1 MNRLMK
7 KRNILVV
14 GGIVGLVLA
23 ILIVS
28 QAIAW
33 GPRGMG
39 MGPGM
44 GWMAYLNLTQE
55 QATKLNS
62 LRQNFLKDT
71 LATRSKLA
79 TVRVELQ
86 TLFAQAGVDDAR
98 LRAKH
103 GEMLKLQRELQEKR
117 FEFRLAVRKILTP
130 EQLAQ
135 ASLGWGRGMGRY
147 GRMGRCR
154 RMLTQ

>member
-1 MNRLMK
+1 MK

-14 GGIVGLVLA
+14 GGILGLAL
-23 ILIVS
+23 LIVS
-28 QAIAW
+28 QAVAW

-39 MGPGM
+39 MGPGV
-44 GWMAYLNLTQE
+44 GWMSNLNLTQE
-55 QATKLNS
+55 QTNELNS
-62 LRQNFLKDT
+62 LRQNFMKDT

-79 TVRVELQ
+79 SVRVELQ
-86 TLFAQAGVDDAR
+86 TLFAQADVDDAR
-98 LRAKH
+98 LKAKH

-135 ASLGWGRGMGRY
+135 ASLGWGRGMGRH

-154 RMLTQ
+154 RMMMQ